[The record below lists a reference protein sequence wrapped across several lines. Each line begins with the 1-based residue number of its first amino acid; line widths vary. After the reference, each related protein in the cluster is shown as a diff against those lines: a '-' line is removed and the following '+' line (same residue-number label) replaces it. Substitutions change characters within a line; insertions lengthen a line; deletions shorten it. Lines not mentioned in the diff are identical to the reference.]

1 MGDEELV
8 KLILQGDDNAL
19 QRLYDRYFQVVFQY
33 AFIQTGNY
41 HDAEEVTQDVFSK
54 MARYLHK
61 YQQKSTFKT
70 WLFTIGRNV
79 IIDYHRKH
87 KRQKSVR
94 GFYEGEMEAL
104 ATTNKE
110 SEWQNDNMEAIL
122 DILAKLPQDYRSVIQ
137 LRFIDG
143 FSLNETAEI
152 MKKTL
157 LSVKSLQHRAKKQ
170 LQESFHEREGGVWN
184 E

>member
-1 MGDEELV
+1 
-8 KLILQGDDNAL
+8 
-19 QRLYDRYFQVVFQY
+19 
-33 AFIQTGNY
+33 
-41 HDAEEVTQDVFSK
+41 

-87 KRQKSVR
+87 KRQKSVK

-137 LRFIDG
+137 LRFVINQKQLVLIFVG
-143 FSLNETAEI
+143 EYILTMVSQLK
-152 MKKTL
+152 KKT
-157 LSVKSLQHRAKKQ
+157 
-170 LQESFHEREGGVWN
+170 FF
-184 E
+184 